1 MNSLMMAKSSWLRI
15 EKQIRVYKSHWCLM
29 NTLVVLSTVPNK
41 SLWLIDNSEAFLMEG
56 KHHFNWY
63 RNLLFVFWAITKCCQ
78 YKEEAKRR
86 LSSLAAV
93 TLQLLLQYSSLPAAS
108 GTATFVRTADGG
120 ADFGL
125 SDGSRQRPSSLA
137 RNSAICGQNVLF
149 SKVVPTQSSGH
160 FSCHERHLNDWIYP

>member
-1 MNSLMMAKSSWLRI
+1 MNSLAMANSSWLRI
-15 EKQIRVYKSHWCLM
+15 EKQIRVYKSLM
-29 NTLVVLSTVPNK
+29 SDEHFSGFIDSPK
-41 SLWLIDNSEAFLMEG
+41 KALWLIDNSEAFLMEG

-93 TLQLLLQYSSLPAAS
+93 TLQLLLQHSSLPAAS

-149 SKVVPTQSSGH
+149 SKVVLTQSSGH

>member
-1 MNSLMMAKSSWLRI
+1 MAKSSWLRV
-15 EKQIRVYKSHWCLM
+15 EKQSRVCNSLE
-29 NTLVVLSTVPNK
+29 NTLVVLSTVWNK
-41 SLWLIDNSEAFLMEG
+41 SLWLIDNLEAFLMEG

-93 TLQLLLQYSSLPAAS
+93 TLQLLLEYSSLPAAS